1 MRPSL
6 SAFEFCK
13 ANACANA
20 RTINTTAH
28 RKQNRINTKHSS
40 AFSVCRTS
48 GRGSDAD
55 LTPGPNMR
63 GPRRDRSRRFALHLI
78 FAIPGSACSQRRSSE
93 RTKGKPVATWNHP
106 SVIRRGSGP
115 RSITTRDADT
125 SVALNEMPVVD
136 LSGKTL
142 ISFTGHEVS
151 SSICTTRQPT
161 RRRR

>member
-1 MRPSL
+1 MDAKRRIGDR
-6 SAFEFCK
+6 
-13 ANACANA
+13 A
-20 RTINTTAH
+20 RRALGVL
-28 RKQNRINTKHSS
+28 K
-40 AFSVCRTS
+40 AFSLRIPDGPEMHVDVDVVYGPADS
-48 GRGSDAD
+48 GDLASDLA
-55 LTPGPNMR
+55 G
-63 GPRRDRSRRFALHLI
+63 AV
-78 FAIPGSACSQRRSSE
+78 E

-115 RSITTRDADT
+115 RSIRATRDADT